1 MTSARAHG
9 ASLPRAPPPGSS
21 ASWNQAVVWGRFRG
35 RIRSCWGAEY
45 HHAMLTQR
53 SAAPAVRVAGVIKRF
68 GATAALAGV
77 DLEVAE
83 GTVLALLG
91 PDGRRKTTLV
101 RLLSTLLPPGSA
113 HAPVFCLDVLRAA

>member
-9 ASLPRAPPPGSS
+9 ASLPRAPRLGSS

-68 GATAALAGV
+68 GATVALAGV

-83 GTVLALLG
+83 GTVFGLLG
-91 PDGRRKTTLV
+91 PNRAGQTRLV
-101 RLLSTLLPPGSA
+101 RALATPLAPGSV
-113 HAPVFCLDVLRAA
+113 H

>member
-68 GATAALAGV
+68 GATVALAGGG
-77 DLEVAE
+77 LEGAE
-83 GTVLALLG
+83 GTVVGLLVSNG
-91 PDGRRKTTLV
+91 AGESTLV
-101 RLLSTLLPPGSA
+101 A
-113 HAPVFCLDVLRAA
+113 LRVSLV

>member
-68 GATAALAGV
+68 VATVALAGGV
-77 DLEVAE
+77 IYGVA
-83 GTVLALLG
+83 G
-91 PDGRRKTTLV
+91 PV
-101 RLLSTLLPPGSA
+101 FWPLPPVG
-113 HAPVFCLDVLRAA
+113 DRETTI